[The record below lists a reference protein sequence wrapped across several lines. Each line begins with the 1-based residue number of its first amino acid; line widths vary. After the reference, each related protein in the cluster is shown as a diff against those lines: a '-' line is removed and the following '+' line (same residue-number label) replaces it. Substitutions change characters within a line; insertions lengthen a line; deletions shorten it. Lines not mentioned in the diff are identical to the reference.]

1 MDSELWIF
9 NRPRRFIY
17 PNSFNALVKIVSLS
31 CCCGS
36 LFPIVA
42 MNYTWLILCSSLNS
56 WEKIISFLI
65 LISFWINVL
74 ILVLLVTNHPSKQ
87 RKFNKIF
94 LLSRFN
100 VQIHP
105 LIFRMVGRSPS
116 QVSNSRSYG
125 MPRISTCLE
134 DSEFAHAWEFRPP
147 AYTQDGVSLVTAHIG
162 ILESI

>member
-9 NRPRRFIY
+9 NRSIYLSEFVQRVGKNRF
-17 PNSFNALVKIVSLS
+17 SLLLLWIFIS
-31 CCCGS
+31 YRCNE
-36 LFPIVA
+36 LYVT
-42 MNYTWLILCSSLNS
+42 YTSSLNS
-56 WEKIISFLI
+56 WEKIISFLT

>member
-9 NRPRRFIY
+9 NRSIYLSEFVQRVGKNRFSLLLLWIFISYRCNELYVIY
-17 PNSFNALVKIVSLS
+17 T
-31 CCCGS
+31 
-36 LFPIVA
+36 LFEFKFVRG
-42 MNYTWLILCSSLNS
+42 NY
-56 WEKIISFLI
+56 KSFLT
-65 LISFWINVL
+65 LISFWINIL
-74 ILVLLVTNHPSKQ
+74 ILVLLITNHPSKQ

-125 MPRISTCLE
+125 MPRISTSLK

>member
-9 NRPRRFIY
+9 NRSIYLSEFVQRVGKNRF
-17 PNSFNALVKIVSLS
+17 SLLLLWIFIS
-31 CCCGS
+31 YRCNELYVTYT
-36 LFPIVA
+36 LFEFKFVRG
-42 MNYTWLILCSSLNS
+42 NY
-56 WEKIISFLI
+56 KSFLT
-65 LISFWINVL
+65 LISFWINIL
-74 ILVLLVTNHPSKQ
+74 ILVLLITNHPSKQ